1 MFRDRKLRI
10 KEKLLSEF
18 GNLKSDSFDFENIES
33 YFRKKD
39 NSTAFQTLSDK
50 TCNDLDFQELF
61 MFIDRTNSKVGQ
73 QFLYNKLRNIPADT
87 IKNLNNERL
96 LDEFTRNPDFRVSVQ
111 SQLKKLNDR
120 DVFYISTLFKDK
132 ILKQPKWYFF
142 VPLLSFASLL
152 SFIMAFFNP
161 IFFLVILG
169 LSIINIVIHFLNK
182 KNLFNY
188 FSSIPQLSKLNNVAQ
203 ELYKNDI
210 LAEINPDLMKSTN
223 VINKVS
229 NRMSFFNLEVKIQ
242 SDQQIF
248 FWAILELVKIV
259 FLIEP
264 LFLFGTLK
272 RNLMSA
278 YIEFPES
285 EATLCRRT

>member
-1 MFRDRKLRI
+1 
-10 KEKLLSEF
+10 
-18 GNLKSDSFDFENIES
+18 
-33 YFRKKD
+33 
-39 NSTAFQTLSDK
+39 
-50 TCNDLDFQELF
+50 

-182 KNLFNY
+182 KNLFKY